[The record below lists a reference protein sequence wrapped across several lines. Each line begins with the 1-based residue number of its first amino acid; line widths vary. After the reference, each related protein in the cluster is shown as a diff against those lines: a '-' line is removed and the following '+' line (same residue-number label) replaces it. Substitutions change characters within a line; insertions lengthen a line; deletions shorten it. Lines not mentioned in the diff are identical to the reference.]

1 MDAKNRP
8 GVIRL
13 FFYMLIAAS
22 VSGGIAGWIQ
32 SSETALWASNLNT
45 PDWAPTG
52 HLPDIISILML
63 QLIAISLWITQ
74 RADRCTMRLLA
85 VVMTIGLIAGLCLQ
99 LCFIYLDRDVTTGF
113 LAGLALWLYMLVTMA
128 VVDRCSKPSAILLWL
143 PFVWLT
149 LGLALAFEVMRLNEG
164 ANFVGGL

>member
-13 FFYMLIAAS
+13 LIYMLLAAG

-32 SSETALWASNLNT
+32 SSETALWAGSLNI
-45 PDWAPTG
+45 PDWAPSRP
-52 HLPDIISILML
+52 LADIISILML
-63 QLIAISLWITQ
+63 QLIAISLWITE
-74 RADRCTMRLLA
+74 RSNRCTMRLLG
-85 VVMTIGLIAGLCLQ
+85 VLMTLGLIGGLLLQ
-99 LCFIYLDRDVTTGF
+99 LCIIYVGRDLTTGF
-113 LAGLALWLYMLVTMA
+113 LAGLALWLYMLVTMT
-128 VVDRCSKPSAILLWL
+128 VVDRCSKPSAVLMWL

-149 LGLALAFEVMRLNEG
+149 LGLGFTFEVMRLNDS